1 MFPEKGCFCFETEAA
16 GFRKH
21 TGGKTSETSRIYGK
35 DTDRQGDSA
44 VFLNEFLKKC
54 NTGAD
59 IPVENNDACYKTG
72 NTGRI

>member
-1 MFPEKGCFCFETEAA
+1 VFPEKGCFCFETEAA

-44 VFLNEFLKKC
+44 VFLNEEKQ
-54 NTGAD
+54 
-59 IPVENNDACYKTG
+59 
-72 NTGRI
+72 